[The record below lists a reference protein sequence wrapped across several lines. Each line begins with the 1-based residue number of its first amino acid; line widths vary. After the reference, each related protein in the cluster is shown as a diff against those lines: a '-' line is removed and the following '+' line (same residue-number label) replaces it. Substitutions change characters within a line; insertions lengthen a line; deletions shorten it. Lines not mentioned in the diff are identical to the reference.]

1 MLYDDWAPTLNVTH
15 CFETLLNMMTCPTAD
30 SPLEE
35 SIATVL
41 RDKPK
46 EFEKTAKKW
55 TKEHAM

>member
-1 MLYDDWAPTLNVTH
+1 
-15 CFETLLNMMTCPTAD
+15 MMKSPSSD

-41 RDKPK
+41 REKPK